1 MSHRPLIYTRR
12 SRGGQLFDIGLTVL
26 GWLFFMTLFTSGMMT
41 LLRTEPGAP
50 HELVATPLWVSA
62 THTLLVYALLA
73 SINAV
78 VLIGW
83 AEYNHRQFSGKQRR
97 RHTQP
102 LSGQRLQASFEL
114 SPEVLE
120 RARDAHVMVIAHEQ
134 DSTEIREINIFA
146 QGGIS
151 PSLREAARPHHQW
164 PGAPPALAGTP
175 PRHAAPVRVGTA
187 GRHAPSWHWGWQ
199 PQSVLPVTHH
209 RTTSPHLHT
218 TDPAARA
225 PAAAQ

>member
-12 SRGGQLFDIGLTVL
+12 SRGGQLFDIGLTVA
-26 GWLFFMTLFTSGMMT
+26 GWVFFATLFTSGITT
-41 LLRTEPGAP
+41 LLSGEADGAQGP
-50 HELVATPLWVSA
+50 ASTPLLLSA
-62 THTLLVYALLA
+62 IHTLSIYALMA
-73 SINAV
+73 SFNAL

-83 AEYNHRQFSGKQRR
+83 AGYNRRQFSGKQRR

-164 PGAPPALAGTP
+164 PGPIPALAGTP

-209 RTTSPHLHT
+209 RATNPHQHT